1 MPLHLIKL
9 CVGIDEVE
17 ELEEWR
23 RRRAAVA
30 RKRGRKPVIVH
41 RTRMMPLRREEIL
54 EGGSLYWVIKG
65 VVQVRAAILDLA
77 RVTAK
82 DGTRMCEIRMSPKL
96 VRTELMPRRA
106 FQGWRYL
113 ADAQAP
119 GDLPAGTK
127 AKNLP
132 AGMAAELRALGLI

>member
-23 RRRAAVA
+23 RRRAAAA
-30 RKRGRKPVIVH
+30 RKRGRKPVIIH
-41 RTRMMPLRREEIL
+41 RKRMMPLRREEIL

-65 VVQVRAAILDLA
+65 VVQVRAPILDLV

-127 AKNLP
+127 AKNFP
-132 AGMAAELRALGLI
+132 ASMATELRALGLI